1 MKKLAIGL
9 FAVSLLFANHV
20 IAGEGKKKD
29 GENRKEH
36 MSQTHEGHGN
46 GDHDGMHDQDNHGGK
61 PTTVAQKTCP
71 VMGID
76 GRTFE
81 MNDYVP
87 KEIVNHGA
95 LEAWEFVNE
104 GGRMGMMGG
113 AMQLPHPMHLHGVQF
128 QIIERFNDPYPS
140 EHVDVGWK
148 DTILVMPGER
158 VRFLVRFADF
168 DGLYVYHCH
177 NLEHEDMGMMR
188 NFFIK
193 KTG

>member
-71 VMGID
+71 VMGGEI
-76 GRTFE
+76 
-81 MNDYVP
+81 N
-87 KEIVNHGA
+87 KEIYADHDGKRVYFCCESCIDEFKKDPQKYLSK
-95 LEAWEFVNE
+95 LEERGEKPEVIEAAVPQKTCPV
-104 GGRMGMMGG
+104 MGG
-113 AMQLPHPMHLHGVQF
+113 EINKEIYADHEGKRVYFCCPGCISAF
-128 QIIERFNDPYPS
+128 EKDPVKYLEKLESLGETP
-140 EHVDVGWK
+140 E
-148 DTILVMPGER
+148 TI
-158 VRFLVRFADF
+158 
-168 DGLYVYHCH
+168 
-177 NLEHEDMGMMR
+177 
-188 NFFIK
+188 
-193 KTG
+193 